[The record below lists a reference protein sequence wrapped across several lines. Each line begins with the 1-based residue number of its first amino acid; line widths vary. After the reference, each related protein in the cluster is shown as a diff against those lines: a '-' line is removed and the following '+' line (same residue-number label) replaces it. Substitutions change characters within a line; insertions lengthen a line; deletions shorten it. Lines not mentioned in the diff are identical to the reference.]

1 MSSKDLWVKLISK
14 SPDDTEEIGFR
25 LGKIL
30 KAGDIVGLYGD
41 LGTGKTTMVK
51 GIAAAFGIDKRDV
64 TSASFTIIA
73 EYRSEPPL
81 YHIDLYRIEKDGDLD
96 NTGIWDCMG
105 KNSISVIEWADRLG
119 DSLPEG
125 LIEVR
130 IDDKG
135 NAVREISIEGLHE
148 ENRHNL

>member
-1 MSSKDLWVKLISK
+1 MLSEDLWVKLISN
-14 SPDDTEEIGFR
+14 SPDETEAIGFR
-25 LGKIL
+25 LGKML

-51 GIAAAFGIDKRDV
+51 GLATASGIDRRDV

-73 EYRSEPPL
+73 EYRSNPPL

-96 NTGIWDCMG
+96 STGIWDCLG
-105 KNSISVIEWADRLG
+105 KNSISVIEWAEKLG
-119 DSLPEG
+119 DELPEG
-125 LIEVR
+125 LIKVR

-135 NAVREISIEGLHE
+135 NGIREISIEGIHE
-148 ENRHNL
+148 EDRHNL